1 MYLTLQEYV
10 ITTLPAILQV
20 VIAVVIFRQKLYGT
34 FPLFAT
40 YTLFQLTTFPIL
52 MFELAMHV
60 SSLHYAY
67 TFYPVEVL
75 SIGLA
80 LGVIYEVF
88 KVVLEPYDAF
98 RRVWRILFASA
109 SVVLIIISLVWLLYG
124 AGPQADRLTQSM
136 NLLETTL
143 RFIQAG
149 LLILLFVV
157 SGSMGLSW
165 RSYSFGLAL
174 GYGLFSIVELVLW
187 AIRIKFGDGFWKPQS
202 ILSGLAYNLM
212 VIIWACYI
220 FQPQRVAQPVRVIP
234 HNDIEK
240 WNEKLEELLKPKTA
254 KKTDVEEEEKDD
266 QPVSK

>member
-98 RRVWRILFASA
+98 RRVWRWFFFVAGIALFTIA
-109 SVVLIIISLVWLLYG
+109 VFWVLYG
-124 AGPQADRLTQSM
+124 A
-136 NLLETTL
+136 
-143 RFIQAG
+143 
-149 LLILLFVV
+149 
-157 SGSMGLSW
+157 
-165 RSYSFGLAL
+165 
-174 GYGLFSIVELVLW
+174 
-187 AIRIKFGDGFWKPQS
+187 
-202 ILSGLAYNLM
+202 
-212 VIIWACYI
+212 
-220 FQPQRVAQPVRVIP
+220 
-234 HNDIEK
+234 
-240 WNEKLEELLKPKTA
+240 
-254 KKTDVEEEEKDD
+254 
-266 QPVSK
+266 